1 MTSQL
6 DVVGIASGNVRVS
19 VDSITNEDRVRLFW
33 LLARPLE
40 QFLSRNRGGTGFH
53 EWRKEGGDGNRTRD
67 TLAGFTLSLDHSLEP
82 EGKDYSIM
90 TRMHVIAAN
99 YYRLPDY
106 DLPHNGGWKSGEK
119 CLVVRICVTN
129 VGKFYLERYEAFVS
143 RGMDDP
149 KGLCKVV
156 ASAKYL
162 QLTWWDF
169 DDVALGNTLLRELFG
184 QKPELLVSTMYGILS
199 FFHDDTHARKLR
211 LQDSQQTFAQLR
223 GATSMF
229 FSYP

>member
-6 DVVGIASGNVRVS
+6 DVVGIASGDVRVPIECIS
-19 VDSITNEDRVRLFW
+19 NEDRIRLFW
-33 LLARPLE
+33 VLARPLE
-40 QFLSRNRGGTGFH
+40 QFLECNRGGAGFAPWN
-53 EWRKEGGDGNRTRD
+53 EDSAERGRVRD
-67 TLAGFTLSLDHSLEP
+67 TLAGFTLSLDKSLRP
-82 EGKDYSIM
+82 SGQDYSIK
-90 TRMHVIAAN
+90 TRMHVIAAA

-156 ASAKYL
+156 SSAQYL
-162 QLTWWDF
+162 PLVWWN
-169 DDVALGNTLLRELFG
+169 LNELSEGNTKLFELFNH
-184 QKPELLVSTMYGILS
+184 KPELLVSAIHGMLS
-199 FFHDDTHARKLR
+199 FFHDDIKVREARLKDSRTAFEKLR
-211 LQDSQQTFAQLR
+211 RA
-223 GATSMF
+223 ATPF
-229 FSYP
+229 FPYP